1 MAESKNGALKNFIAT
16 VKTEGLMRSSRY
28 AVTLTPPRSVGAFK
42 DLKKILL
49 FCSDVQMPGVQL
61 STTQIRQY
69 GELRESPYEKQ
80 FDNINMTFYVDNNM
94 AVKNFFDTWVSSI
107 QDPKTRTFEYYDYY
121 TTNIVLEIE
130 DLKDRKRYE
139 VKLSECYPKNV
150 GSVSVGYDNKEVM
163 KLQVSMNYKYWTSRA
178 FDAPKETKESPWA
191 RFLKMPTINGRELES
206 LPSVPAEYTDNF
218 TGFQESLNLPDNETM
233 FSGVSELLR

>member
-1 MAESKNGALKNFIAT
+1 MAEKKNGALKNFIAT

-28 AVTLTPPRSVGAFK
+28 SVTLSPPRSVGAFNN
-42 DLKKILL
+42 LKKVLL

-61 STTQIRQY
+61 NTTQIRQY

-80 FDNINMTFYVDNNM
+80 FDNVNMTFYVDNNM
-94 AVKNFFDTWVSSI
+94 VVKNFFDTWMDSI
-107 QDPKTRTFEYYDYY
+107 QDPYTRTFEYYDYY
-121 TTNIVLEIE
+121 TTNMSLDIE

-139 VKLSECYPKNV
+139 VKLFECYPKSV

-191 RFLKMPTINGRELES
+191 RFLKMPSINGRELDSLGS
-206 LPSVPAEYTDNF
+206 LPQDYADKF
-218 TGFQESLNLPDNETM
+218 TAFQESFNLADNDTM
-233 FSGVSELLR
+233 FSGATKIF

>member
-28 AVTLTPPRSVGAFK
+28 AVTLSPPRSVGSFK

-49 FCSDVQMPGVQL
+49 FCADVQMPGVQL
-61 STTQIRQY
+61 NTTQIRQY

-80 FDNINMTFYVDNNM
+80 FDNVSMTFYVDNNM
-94 AVKNFFDTWVSSI
+94 AVKNFFDTWMDSI
-107 QDPKTRTFEYYDYY
+107 QDPNTRAFEYYDYY
-121 TTNIVLEIE
+121 TTNMSLDIE

-139 VKLSECYPKNV
+139 VKLFECYPKSV
-150 GSVSVGYDNKEVM
+150 GSVSVGYDNKEIM

-191 RFLKMPTINGRELES
+191 RFLKMPSINGRELDS
-206 LPSVPAEYTDNF
+206 LPSLPQDYANSF
-218 TGFQESLNLPDNETM
+218 TKFQESFNLEDNDTM
-233 FSGVSELLR
+233 FSGATKIF